1 MKDGSQISVAKY
13 FYKQYNLKITDKR
26 QPMLIMQQGGK
37 NISVPSEFCLLDG
50 VPDSIRNNSRS
61 MRTLLNQVKQ
71 NPAQKM
77 ESIVNMIQKLFKMKK
92 FAEWDITVDST
103 PQSLESRRL
112 AAPELIH
119 KEGDDKHLYVN
130 ERLLK
135 QMPVFQADELS
146 KKTLI
151 LFFER
156 RNEGIAD
163 NVKKTLMQC
172 QGQMGMKSRPIQTFM
187 LPDVRQNW
195 ARMEQAVDKYFN
207 QLKQESGVK
216 DSSQY
221 FGLMLLNHENDYPEV
236 KKIFSRLNIMTQC
249 IKSFTAKKM
258 NMSVA
263 SNIMKQV
270 NSKVGGESLRVKL
283 PEFMHKE
290 KVMVIGI
297 DVCHAGK
304 KSVVGFIASTN
315 KHQTSYYS
323 DIIIQAKNQELVKKD
338 LDRCLIEAIKAFQ
351 INHGDKPTK
360 IIIYR
365 DGVGAEM
372 RDQIIEKE
380 VGQFKEALKPLYNQV
395 SGPPP
400 ITLVVV
406 NKRINQRMFIT
417 GRDGKAENPQPGS
430 IIDSKLIEYNKGTEQ
445 FDFYLVP

>member
-1 MKDGSQISVAKY
+1 
-13 FYKQYNLKITDKR
+13 
-26 QPMLIMQQGGK
+26 
-37 NISVPSEFCLLDG
+37 
-50 VPDSIRNNSRS
+50 
-61 MRTLLNQVKQ
+61 
-71 NPAQKM
+71 
-77 ESIVNMIQKLFKMKK
+77 
-92 FAEWDITVDST
+92 
-103 PQSLESRRL
+103 
-112 AAPELIH
+112 
-119 KEGDDKHLYVN
+119 
-130 ERLLK
+130 
-135 QMPVFQADELS
+135 
-146 KKTLI
+146 
-151 LFFER
+151 
-156 RNEGIAD
+156 
-163 NVKKTLMQC
+163 
-172 QGQMGMKSRPIQTFM
+172 
-187 LPDVRQNW
+187 
-195 ARMEQAVDKYFN
+195 
-207 QLKQESGVK
+207 
-216 DSSQY
+216 
-221 FGLMLLNHENDYPEV
+221 MLLNHENDYPEV
-236 KKIFSRLNIMTQC
+236 KKIFSRLSIMTQC

-270 NSKVGGESLRVKL
+270 NSKVGGESLRMKL

-290 KVMVIGI
+290 RVMVIGI

-360 IIIYR
+360 IVIYR